1 MLITTKV
8 ELGVLTDI
16 DMLLFCERAIRGG
29 INGTGAL
36 RHFKANN
43 QYMQDFDPSQPSVFG
58 AFFDVTSLYAGTMQ
72 QPLPVGNYKWR
83 EDLTLED
90 ILQTDSFGPV
100 GFFVG
105 VDLEYPAHLHASHN
119 TYLLLRKN
127 SQSRRNGCRITPI
140 PSIFQFHQW
149 PCLLKR
155 YLINSFIYATLET
168 LNFIW
173 SKVSRSRN

>member
-29 INGTGAL
+29 INGTGVQ

-43 QYMQDFDPSQPSVFG
+43 HYMHDFDPSQPSVFG
-58 AFFDVTSLYAGTMQ
+58 AFFDVISLYAGTMQ

-90 ILQTDSFGPV
+90 ILQTDSFGPLGV
-100 GFFVG
+100 FVE
-105 VDLEYPAHLHASHN
+105 VDLGFPAH
-119 TYLLLRKN
+119 
-127 SQSRRNGCRITPI
+127 
-140 PSIFQFHQW
+140 
-149 PCLLKR
+149 
-155 YLINSFIYATLET
+155 
-168 LNFIW
+168 
-173 SKVSRSRN
+173 